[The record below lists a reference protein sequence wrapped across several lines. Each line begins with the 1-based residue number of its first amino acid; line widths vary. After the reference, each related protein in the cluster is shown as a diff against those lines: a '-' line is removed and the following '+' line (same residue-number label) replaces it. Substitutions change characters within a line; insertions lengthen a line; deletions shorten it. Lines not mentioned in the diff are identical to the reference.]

1 MKERV
6 YQWAQALC
14 SCAGEGEEFLKDFW
28 EMLTQSEGVYR
39 EFEYYLEHQTFLCE
53 YKIAGYSVVDIMVQ
67 HILQQGRSL
76 VPRQIVGMDMVMP
89 MVMGVRMLVS
99 MGVVLV
105 MLHRKRL
112 HIDTILTKYTIQ
124 HACQICKGYW
134 KNI

>member
-53 YKIAGYSVVDIMVQ
+53 YKIAGYSVVDIMVWQ
-67 HILQQGRSL
+67 IDHFKAWLDRDTSGTGRNS
-76 VPRQIVGMDMVMP
+76 G
-89 MVMGVRMLVS
+89 RML
-99 MGVVLV
+99 L
-105 MLHRKRL
+105 LAF
-112 HIDTILTKYTIQ
+112 DTLLKMKKDPAPYVQKMQSETGTDYEGKF
-124 HACQICKGYW
+124 K
-134 KNI
+134 